1 MPRRWPIAEKK
12 SIQTK
17 AHREPFLPC
26 AEPQPILYPR
36 ATSANGWK
44 QTKIFHAFGRSSQ
57 TRPERPTFR
66 WRPAS
71 ASSRRFHCCN
81 FKEFKASGEKLRPKN
96 HFLNF
101 EWHRKRLYIESIA
114 DALFVSRAR
123 AGPSPHSPNS
133 EGQTRRAEAPPDKV
147 DVAGEIYRF
156 VNCNKAKSSDVN
168 FNQRLPSGALPENFI
183 AWRYS
188 TRNWYDFL

>member
-1 MPRRWPIAEKK
+1 MLGPHRHSITRWTRIFQKMPRRWPIAEKK

-66 WRPAS
+66 CRPAS

-147 DVAGEIYRF
+147 DVASCMYIF
-156 VNCNKAKSSDVN
+156 VN
-168 FNQRLPSGALPENFI
+168 
-183 AWRYS
+183 
-188 TRNWYDFL
+188 